1 VKIQIMIKSH
11 PSGFTLLETLVAFTI
26 LALSLSVLLV
36 LFSDLLDHSGRA
48 AEESAA
54 TSLATSTIDR
64 IGTELP
70 LADGIQSGDS
80 DRYHWQLAI
89 RPYGTDEDQANH
101 PVAAHSVT
109 GVVDW
114 HGGGRHNSITL
125 NTIRLGPPAS

>member
-1 VKIQIMIKSH
+1 MKIQIMIKSH